1 MEKLDLKFAKQIALA
16 TVGAALLA
24 AYPMY
29 VWADREMIVGVVTG
43 GAISLVN
50 VLIGYISVEYAFN
63 KPSATFLKVVL
74 GGMGIRLSLIAVT
87 LILLIKVFQIHLY
100 SLISS
105 MIIFYFLYITFEI
118 VFINRKISLKNRP

>member
-1 MEKLDLKFAKQIALA
+1 MVKLDLKFAKQIALA

-63 KPSATFLKVVL
+63 KPNPTFLKVVL
-74 GGMGIRLSLIAVT
+74 GGMGIRLSLIAFT